1 MTYPKVVSVVN
12 LKGGVGKTTLCV
24 NLAYGLSYFLDKKVL
39 LVDLDPQA
47 NATQYLMSQ
56 RMYKKLYLAGESGKK
71 TVVEVYQELTTTDNR
86 RQRLLKNCDRFV
98 HRIYKSENGY
108 LDLLASKLE
117 LGLIA
122 PESAI
127 PKYDKIRR
135 FVKSVGENYEFVFID
150 CPPTISSMLYAGLSA
165 AQSLL
170 VPIKPD
176 FLSTIGLPL
185 LHRIITEE
193 YPAIRRPDWIGE
205 ISVLGLVYNMVDNRL
220 KMTTESMS
228 DIRKVADRLNYDIFE
243 SRISN
248 STKFAWSSKR
258 TLPVFRSEPSS
269 RYAEEIENLVNE
281 FIERTEGE

>member
-1 MTYPKVVSVVN
+1 MAYPKVVSVVS
-12 LKGGVGKTTLCV
+12 LKGVGKTTLCV
-24 NLAYGLSYFLDKKVL
+24 NLAYGLSYFLNKKVL

-56 RMYKKLYLAGESGKK
+56 RMYKKLYLAEESRKK
-71 TVVEVYQELTTTDNR
+71 TVVEVYDELRIAD
-86 RQRLLKNCDRFV
+86 RQSLLKNCDRFV

-108 LDLLASKLE
+108 LYLLASKIE
-117 LGLIA
+117 LCLMTFQSSGL
-122 PESAI
+122 
-127 PKYDKIRR
+127 PKYDEIRR
-135 FVKSVGENYEFVFID
+135 FIESVGGDYEFVFID
-150 CPPTISSMLYAGLSA
+150 CPTVSSMLYAGLSA
-165 AQSLL
+165 AQSVL

-248 STKFAWSSKR
+248 SAKFAWSSKR

-281 FIERTEGE
+281 FIERIEGE